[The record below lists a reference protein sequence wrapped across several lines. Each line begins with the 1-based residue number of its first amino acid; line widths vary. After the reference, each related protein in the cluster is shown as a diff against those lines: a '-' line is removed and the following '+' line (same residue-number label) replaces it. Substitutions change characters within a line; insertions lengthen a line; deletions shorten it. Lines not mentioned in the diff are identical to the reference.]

1 MGRKNDYRMNPLRRV
16 LRSSLLSER
25 ERKWVL
31 DLECGHQELRPLTY
45 RKLDSETKLTQGGA
59 RYRGPV
65 RSLDEAKPAP
75 QQIRC
80 ESCGDL
86 TCQM

>member
-45 RKLDSETKLTQGGA
+45 RKLDSETRAIT
-59 RYRGPV
+59 
-65 RSLDEAKPAP
+65 
-75 QQIRC
+75 
-80 ESCGDL
+80 
-86 TCQM
+86 